1 MSIYFNRKPKR
12 PPTILKEIPKATTH
26 QISDIF
32 SGEVVFNEST
42 SIYSDAL
49 RKSGANDNITF
60 IPKTINTKKN
70 KKKTCKCKIFHIAL
84 VSKKY

>member
-1 MSIYFNRKPKR
+1 MSIYFNRKPKH
-12 PPTILKEIPKATTH
+12 PPTILTEIPKATTH

-32 SGEVVFNEST
+32 SSEVVFNEST

-60 IPKTINTKKN
+60 IPKTINTKKTR
-70 KKKTCKCKIFHIAL
+70 KRL
-84 VSKKY
+84 VSVKSSILP

>member
-1 MSIYFNRKPKR
+1 MSIYFNRKPKH

-60 IPKTINTKKN
+60 IPKTINTKKTR
-70 KKKTCKCKIFHIAL
+70 KRL
-84 VSKKY
+84 VSVKSSILP

>member
-1 MSIYFNRKPKR
+1 MSIYFNRKPKH

-42 SIYSDAL
+42 SIYSAHSEKVVPMTTL
-49 RKSGANDNITF
+49 HLYQKPLTQ
-60 IPKTINTKKN
+60 
-70 KKKTCKCKIFHIAL
+70 KKTRKRL
-84 VSKKY
+84 VSVKSSILP